1 MTVAELASL
10 RRAYAELQGRL
21 DESMAQ
27 QAASAEVMRLISASP
42 GDADFALRR
51 IAEITERLF
60 GASSVSLLI
69 ADGERW
75 GQAIRVGAGSE
86 RIAAAIPLAHVAI
99 TPQFMPGAVYLEN
112 RQVHVPDIDEQTAIA
127 RWPGLTPAR
136 VAGTR
141 TMSGTPLRREG
152 RAIGALIVH
161 RDRLAPFTEDELAL
175 QQSFADQAAIATEN
189 ARLFN
194 EVHARTRELT
204 EALTYQTGSS
214 NILRV
219 IASSP
224 TDVGPVLKA
233 IVESAC
239 ELCEAADALVVL
251 KDDNELV
258 FKAQHGS
265 IPVVWER
272 QPINRHWP
280 SGRAVIDR
288 KPVHVHDL
296 LSTEGEEFPD
306 AQGFARRANVRTVL
320 SVPLL
325 RDNEGIGAMVLRRTE
340 VQPFGDK
347 QVALLQTF
355 ADQAVIALGN
365 VRLFEEVQART
376 RELTESLQIQTA
388 TSEVLKVISRSP
400 DALQPVLDAIAKTAC
415 ELCGSDGVTIFL
427 LRDTKFHFTAVSGA
441 VPKHLEYL
449 RANPTA
455 TDEPT
460 SVFGQLMLKKRTIH
474 YTNVFDHPELDQ
486 QRIRLGGERALL
498 MVPLLRDDQMLGV
511 IVLRQSHLRPFT
523 PPQIQAIE
531 VFADQAVIAISNVGL
546 FEQVQRRTFELSQ
559 SLNELRAAQDRLIQ
573 TEKLASLGQLT
584 AGIAHEIKNPLNFV
598 NNFSA
603 LSAELTDELNDM
615 LKSAAFGEK
624 MRGEV
629 DELTGMLKDNLKKVV
644 LHGKRAD
651 SIVKNMLLHS
661 REGSGECRLVEINAV
676 IDESLNLAYHGARAE
691 KPGFNIT
698 LQRDFDP
705 ATGMADVYPQEI
717 TRVLL
722 NLISNGFYAATRRA
736 AETGDGFEPTLRAAT
751 KNLGDKIEIRIRDN
765 GIGIAPEVKEKI
777 FNPFFTTKPA
787 GEGTG
792 LGLSMSHDIV
802 VKQHGGTI
810 DVDTRPGIFT
820 EFIITLPRTKILP
833 KTAGG
838 AN

>member
-1 MTVAELASL
+1 MTVVHEAELASL

-21 DESMAQ
+21 NESIAQ
-27 QAASAEVMRLISASP
+27 RAASAEVMRLISASP
-42 GDADFALRR
+42 GDADLSLRR

-75 GQAIRVGAGSE
+75 GQTIRVGAGSE

-112 RQVHVPDIDEQTAIA
+112 RQVHVPDIDEPAAMA

-161 RDRLAPFTEDELAL
+161 RDRMAPFTEDELAL

-194 EVHARTRELT
+194 EVQARTRDLT

-239 ELCEAADALVVL
+239 ELCEADDALVVL

-272 QPINRHWP
+272 QPINRHWA

-325 RDNEGIGAMVLRRTE
+325 RDNEGIGAIVLRRTE

-347 QVALLQTF
+347 QIALLQTF
-355 ADQAVIALGN
+355 ADQAVIAIGN
-365 VRLFEEVQART
+365 VRLFNETQDALER
-376 RELTESLQIQTA
+376 QTA
-388 TSEVLKVISRSP
+388 TADILKVIASSP
-400 DALQPVLDAIAKTAC
+400 TNIQPVFDA
-415 ELCGSDGVTIFL
+415 
-427 LRDTKFHFTAVSGA
+427 
-441 VPKHLEYL
+441 
-449 RANPTA
+449 
-455 TDEPT
+455 
-460 SVFGQLMLKKRTIH
+460 
-474 YTNVFDHPELDQ
+474 
-486 QRIRLGGERALL
+486 
-498 MVPLLRDDQMLGV
+498 
-511 IVLRQSHLRPFT
+511 
-523 PPQIQAIE
+523 
-531 VFADQAVIAISNVGL
+531 
-546 FEQVQRRTFELSQ
+546 
-559 SLNELRAAQDRLIQ
+559 
-573 TEKLASLGQLT
+573 
-584 AGIAHEIKNPLNFV
+584 
-598 NNFSA
+598 
-603 LSAELTDELNDM
+603 
-615 LKSAAFGEK
+615 
-624 MRGEV
+624 
-629 DELTGMLKDNLKKVV
+629 
-644 LHGKRAD
+644 
-651 SIVKNMLLHS
+651 
-661 REGSGECRLVEINAV
+661 
-676 IDESLNLAYHGARAE
+676 
-691 KPGFNIT
+691 
-698 LQRDFDP
+698 
-705 ATGMADVYPQEI
+705 
-717 TRVLL
+717 
-722 NLISNGFYAATRRA
+722 
-736 AETGDGFEPTLRAAT
+736 
-751 KNLGDKIEIRIRDN
+751 
-765 GIGIAPEVKEKI
+765 
-777 FNPFFTTKPA
+777 
-787 GEGTG
+787 
-792 LGLSMSHDIV
+792 
-802 VKQHGGTI
+802 
-810 DVDTRPGIFT
+810 
-820 EFIITLPRTKILP
+820 
-833 KTAGG
+833 
-838 AN
+838 